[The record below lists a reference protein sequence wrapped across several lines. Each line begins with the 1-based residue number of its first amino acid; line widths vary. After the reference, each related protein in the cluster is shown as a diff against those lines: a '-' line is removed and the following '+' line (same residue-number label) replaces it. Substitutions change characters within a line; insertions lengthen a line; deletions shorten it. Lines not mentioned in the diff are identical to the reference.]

1 MKCIQE
7 KIKGVEQEHDEGL
20 AVAAEEQ
27 EQIAGLMQDEN
38 YDNFNDDYDE
48 DISDEGR
55 NALVLLLDAAANL
68 LIQQF
73 TYKNIN
79 RKS

>member
-7 KIKGVEQEHDEGL
+7 KIKGIEQEQDEGL

-68 LIQQF
+68 LI
-73 TYKNIN
+73 
-79 RKS
+79 

>member
-7 KIKGVEQEHDEGL
+7 KIKGIEQEHDEGL

-68 LIQQF
+68 LI
-73 TYKNIN
+73 
-79 RKS
+79 

>member
-7 KIKGVEQEHDEGL
+7 KIKGIEQEQDEGL

>member
-68 LIQQF
+68 LI
-73 TYKNIN
+73 
-79 RKS
+79 